1 MVDITQLVARWRD
14 GAREEWQVATELLEN
29 GRVRQALFFT
39 HLALE
44 KALKAHV
51 CRHTGDLAPRT
62 HNLVRLAEVAELG
75 LSPAQTDVLAE
86 TNEFVLAGRYP
97 DVVSTT
103 PTLAEAQACQDRAQE
118 VFLWL
123 IQQL

>member
-1 MVDITQLVARWRD
+1 MVDIIQQIAHWRD
-14 GAREEWQVATELLEN
+14 GAREEWQVATELLQN
-29 GRVRQALFFT
+29 ARVRQALFFA

-62 HNLVRLAEVAELG
+62 HNLVRLAEIAG
-75 LSPAQTDVLAE
+75 LSVPPEHADVLAE
-86 TNEFVLAGRYP
+86 MNEFVLAGRYP
-97 DVVSTT
+97 DTT
-103 PTLAEAQACQDRAQE
+103 IPMPTLSDAGAYHRRAKE
-118 VFLWL
+118 VFQWL

>member
-1 MVDITQLVARWRD
+1 MVDIIQQVARWRD
-14 GAREEWQVATELLEN
+14 GAREEWEVATELLEH

-62 HNLVRLAEVAELG
+62 HNLVRLAELAELG
-75 LSPAQTDVLAE
+75 ASPGRTDVLAE
-86 TNEFVLAGRYP
+86 TNEFALAGRYP
-97 DVVSTT
+97 DAASKT
-103 PTLAEAQACQDRAQE
+103 PTLTEARAYHQRAQE
-118 VFLWL
+118 VFQWL

>member
-1 MVDITQLVARWRD
+1 MVDIIHQIAHWRD
-14 GAREEWQVATELLEN
+14 GAREEWQVAIELLEK

-44 KALKAHV
+44 KALEAHV

-62 HNLVRLAEVAELG
+62 HNLVRLAEIAG
-75 LSPAQTDVLAE
+75 LTFSQEHTDVIAQ
-86 TNEFVLAGRYP
+86 TNEFVLTGRYP
-97 DVVSTT
+97 DTT
-103 PTLAEAQACQDRAQE
+103 FSAPSLDDAEAHQRKAQE
-118 VFLWL
+118 VFQWL

>member
-1 MVDITQLVARWRD
+1 MVDIIHQIAHWRD
-14 GAREEWQVATELLEN
+14 GAREEWQVATELLEK

-62 HNLVRLAEVAELG
+62 HNLVRLAEIAG
-75 LSPAQTDVLAE
+75 LTVSP
-86 TNEFVLAGRYP
+86 G
-97 DVVSTT
+97 T
-103 PTLAEAQACQDRAQE
+103 PMCSQRRTSSS
-118 VFLWL
+118 
-123 IQQL
+123 

>member
-1 MVDITQLVARWRD
+1 MVDISHQIAHWRD
-14 GAREEWQVATELLEN
+14 GAREEWQVATELLEK

-62 HNLVRLAEVAELG
+62 HNLVRLAEIAG
-75 LSPAQTDVLAE
+75 LTVSPEHTDVLAE
-86 TNEFVLAGRYP
+86 TNEFVLTGRYP
-97 DVVSTT
+97 DTAFSA
-103 PTLAEAQACQDRAQE
+103 PSLGDAEAHQRKAQE
-118 VFLWL
+118 VFQWL

>member
-1 MVDITQLVARWRD
+1 MVDIIQQIAHWRD
-14 GAREEWQVATELLEN
+14 GALEEWQVASELLEKR
-29 GRVRQALFFT
+29 RVRQALFFT

-62 HNLVRLAEVAELG
+62 HNLVRLAEVAG
-75 LSPAQTDVLAE
+75 LTVAPEHIDVLAE

-97 DVVSTT
+97 DTSFAVPS
-103 PTLAEAQACQDRAQE
+103 LGDAQAHQRKARE
-118 VFLWL
+118 VFQWL